1 MKFSE
6 KWLREWVSPKIT
18 TAELIEKL
26 TLAGL
31 EVDDSMPCAGEFS
44 GVIVAEI
51 KSCEPHPDADKL
63 NVCQVFD
70 GKKDY
75 QVVCGAPNARAGIKI
90 PFATVGAVLPSDFK
104 IKQAKLRGVESNGM
118 LCAEAELGLSEASDG
133 LMELASDAPVGEC
146 LRDYLNLDDTII
158 DIDLTPNRGDCLSIK
173 GLARET
179 GVLTQVDVSAPAIKA
194 ESASTN
200 ASIDVE
206 VSAPKA
212 CPVYLARVIKGINI
226 QAPSPLWLTEKL
238 RRSGIR
244 SIDAIVDITNY
255 VMLELGQPMHAF
267 DLDKINDKI
276 CVRMANKDEPITLLD
291 GQEIKLNDN
300 TLVIADAQKTLAIAG
315 VMGGEDS
322 GVSNTTQDIVLE
334 AAFFEPVALAG
345 QARSYGLHT
354 DSSHRFERGVDFKLP
369 QQAIERATELV
380 LQLCGGQA
388 GEVVEHSSKENLPE
402 LNPILLRRARI
413 AKILGKALD
422 DAEVND
428 VLTRLGF
435 MVAEVEEGWQVTS
448 TSYRYDIRIE
458 EDLLEELA
466 RVHGY
471 DNFPVT
477 TPLLNATIKA
487 QPERE
492 LPQRFLRRLLM
503 ARGYQEAIT
512 YSFVEPKA
520 QQLLEPDVKP
530 EALLNPISVDMS
542 VMRTSLWTGL
552 LNAASYNLKRQQS
565 RVRLFEIGLR
575 FIPGEQLQ
583 QIPTLAM
590 LLCGDRLPQSWAD
603 KSEPVDFYDL
613 KGDFASLLAQYG
625 LESQIEFRKAVHPA
639 LHPGQSAQL
648 YRDDKLVGWIGALH
662 PSLHKSLGV
671 KGGAFLLEVDLESI
685 ISLDL
690 PDIQPLSKHPEA
702 RRDLAFI
709 VKQETTL
716 EQMQKC
722 ITEHAGEYFK
732 QVNLFDQYIGAGVDE
747 GHKSLALGLT
757 WQHPSRTLTDEEINE
772 PVANLVQALN
782 TEIGAILRDS

>member
-51 KSCEPHPDADKL
+51 KSCEPHSDADKL

-70 GKKDY
+70 GKKEY

-90 PFATVGAVLPSDFK
+90 PFATVGAILPGDFK

-118 LCAEAELGLSEASDG
+118 LCAEAELGLSEVSDG

-179 GVLTQVDVSAPAIKA
+179 GVLTQVDVQPVNIEPQAVNSDALI
-194 ESASTN
+194 EV
-200 ASIDVE
+200 DVK
-206 VSAPKA
+206 APKA
-212 CPVYLARVIKGINI
+212 CPVYLARVIEGINI

-267 DLDKINDKI
+267 DLAKINDKI

-291 GQEIKLNDN
+291 GQEIKLNEN
-300 TLVIADAQKTLAIAG
+300 TLVIADAQKPLAIAG

-322 GVSNTTQDIVLE
+322 GVSNTTKDIVLE
-334 AAFFEPVALAG
+334 AAFFEPVTLAG

-369 QQAIERATELV
+369 QQAIERASQLV
-380 LQLCGGQA
+380 LQVCGGKA
-388 GEVVEHSSKENLPE
+388 GKIIEHNASELLPE
-402 LNPILLRRARI
+402 LKPVVLRHRRI
-413 AKILGKALD
+413 NSLLGKALD
-422 DAEVND
+422 NAEVED
-428 VLTRLGF
+428 ILTRLGLK
-435 MVAEVEEGWQVTS
+435 VEATEAGWQVIP

-477 TPLLNATIKA
+477 TPRLNIAINK
-487 QPERE
+487 QPERT
-492 LPQRFLRRLLM
+492 LSSRILRRVLM

-520 QQLLEPDVKP
+520 QQLLEPDLKP
-530 EALLNPISVDMS
+530 ETLLNPISADMS
-542 VMRTSLWTGL
+542 VMRTSLWAGL

-575 FIPGEQLQ
+575 FIPSEQLQ

-590 LLCGDRLPQSWAD
+590 LICGDRLPQSWAD

-613 KGDFASLLAQYG
+613 KGDFLSLLTQYG
-625 LESQIEFRKAVHPA
+625 LESLIEFRKASHPA

-648 YRDDKLVGWIGALH
+648 YRDDKPVGWMGALH
-662 PSLHKSLGV
+662 PSLHKALGV
-671 KGGAFLLEVDLESI
+671 KGGAFLLEIDLASI
-685 ISLDL
+685 ISLNL
-690 PDIQPLSKHPEA
+690 PDIQPLSKHPEV

-716 EQMQKC
+716 EQVQSC
-722 ITEHAGEYFK
+722 IAKHAGEYFK